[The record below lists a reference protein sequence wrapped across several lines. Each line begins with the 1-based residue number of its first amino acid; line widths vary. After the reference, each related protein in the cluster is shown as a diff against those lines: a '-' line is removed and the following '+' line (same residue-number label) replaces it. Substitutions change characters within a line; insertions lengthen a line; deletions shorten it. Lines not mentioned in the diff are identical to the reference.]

1 MWKDLNN
8 QNDVDDFMKQFNM
21 FHDAYMLETKYIT
34 GTYEQTSAD
43 IFIKSTMY
51 ILFQLDKLRC
61 LEMELDMLDR
71 FAINLNLK
79 CSFEIYE
86 ARFEKKKTVFIGTVT
101 SMRTKMRT
109 TGSAAKPSAGE
120 KSRWPINLMEA
131 APMVRKEN
139 SLCLL
144 NLAHNM
150 VLKQICDFADVK
162 IY

>member
-34 GTYEQTSAD
+34 GTYEQKSAD
-43 IFIKSTMY
+43 IFVKSTMY

-86 ARFEKKKTVFIGTVT
+86 ARFEKKEDGFYWYSDEYADEDANYWFRCQTIRWREIPLANQ
-101 SMRTKMRT
+101 SD
-109 TGSAAKPSAGE
+109 GSSTNGKKG
-120 KSRWPINLMEA
+120 K
-131 APMVRKEN
+131 
-139 SLCLL
+139 
-144 NLAHNM
+144 
-150 VLKQICDFADVK
+150 
-162 IY
+162 